1 MVLPG
6 EIGTQTDTIGAG
18 VINYKMNVTITNV
31 DTVDYVVDVKLS
43 TTPLVVA
50 SPQFISFATNIVGF
64 TLVLTSNVAGVTVT
78 AEVLVLSRMV

>member
-6 EIGTQTDTIGAG
+6 EIGTQTDNIDAG
-18 VINYKMNVTITNV
+18 VVNYKMNVTITNV

-50 SPQFISFATNIVGF
+50 SPQYISFSTNIVGF
-64 TLVLTSNVAGVTVT
+64 TIVLASNVAGVTVT
-78 AEVLVLSRMV
+78 AEVLALCGMG